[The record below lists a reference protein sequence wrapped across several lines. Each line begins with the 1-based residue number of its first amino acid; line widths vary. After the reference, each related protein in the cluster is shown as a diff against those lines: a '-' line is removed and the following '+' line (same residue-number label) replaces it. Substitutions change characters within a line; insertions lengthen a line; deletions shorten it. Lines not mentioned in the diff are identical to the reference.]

1 MQKNV
6 KGIIALCCALAS
18 FVLLVV
24 AVNIATH
31 KIEGTEVSLYGDIN
45 VTMAFVGAGLGVL
58 AIIIGILSLKDR
70 DKKGP
75 RKAGIIVGV
84 FAIIASLL
92 SAGAFALTNEIVK
105 YWNPNEKSTMIEDLV
120 KDNAD
125 MKKQLDEQ
133 YQKMLDEAKK

>member
-1 MQKNV
+1 M
-6 KGIIALCCALAS
+6 
-18 FVLLVV
+18 
-24 AVNIATH
+24 
-31 KIEGTEVSLYGDIN
+31 
-45 VTMAFVGAGLGVL
+45 GVL

-92 SAGAFALTNEIVK
+92 SAGVFALTNEIVK

-120 KDNAD
+120 KDNPD
-125 MKKQLDEQ
+125 MKKQIDEQ
-133 YQKMLDEAKK
+133 YQKLLDEAKK

>member
-1 MQKNV
+1 MKKNV
-6 KGIIALCCALAS
+6 FGFIGLFAGIGA
-18 FVLLVV
+18 FVLL
-24 AVNIATH
+24 IAALFMPTAA
-31 KIEGTEVSLYGDIN
+31 ISGSTFALYGGVN
-45 VTMAFVGAGLGVL
+45 VTMALIAAALGVT
-58 AIIIGILSLKDR
+58 AIVFGIISRKDR